1 MDKGDIRSYSETYKL
16 KLDVS
21 QSPGYVP
28 FVQDAANIAGS
39 GIINSPNEANSMC
52 SLNMP
57 GQVFFDLPALNTN
70 STQCL
75 MRIKAVTIP
84 VSQYTLRTIN
94 RIDVGAGVYAIEST
108 FNHGQGNHPIFYVT
122 SSNVLNRSY
131 MSYSNGTVGLK
142 DILGSINITS
152 NLITNISG
160 AAFNEK
166 EATKVHKENNYSNII
181 DDSWVLC
188 SNPFGSRLHLNLIN
202 SVGEYPIIKSST
214 DGLPGGI
221 TVGTLANYF
230 IDSSL
235 VYELEVKLI
244 EQL

>member
-28 FVQDAANIAGS
+28 FVQSADNIAGS

-70 STQCL
+70 STQAL

-94 RIDVGAGVYAIEST
+94 RVDVGAGVYAIEST

-122 SSNVLNRSY
+122 ASNVSNRSY

-166 EATKVHKENNYSNII
+166 EAVKVHKENNYSNII

-188 SNPFGSRLHLNLIN
+188 TNPFGSRLHLNLIN

-221 TVGTLANYF
+221 TVGTLANYL